1 MRRPCVRCDNMF
13 QPATKFTKVCDRC
26 RLKGIHKE
34 KKIKVIMAGQLD
46 WERFRKLLIKD
57 IKDCKTIREFIE
69 LLNYVLFSISN
80 SEEEMQEKRRL
91 LGLPET

>member
-1 MRRPCVRCDNMF
+1 MRRPCDKCDNMF

-26 RLKGIHKE
+26 KLKVTYKE
-34 KKIKVIMAGQLD
+34 KERKVIMAGPLD

-57 IKDCKTIREFIE
+57 IKKCKTEREFIE
-69 LLNYVLFSISN
+69 LINCVLFSISN
-80 SEEEMQEKRRL
+80 TEDEMQEKRRL